1 MKGGNGNGK
10 MDNIVEEED
19 SFRADFGI

>member
-1 MKGGNGNGK
+1 MKGGNGTGK